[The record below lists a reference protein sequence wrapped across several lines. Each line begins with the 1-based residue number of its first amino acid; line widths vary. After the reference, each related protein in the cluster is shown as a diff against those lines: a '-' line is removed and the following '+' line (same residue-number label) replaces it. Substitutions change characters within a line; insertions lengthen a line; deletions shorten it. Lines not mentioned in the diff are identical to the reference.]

1 MDSIATLTEA
11 LSALK
16 ESQNRAFSLDADL
29 KAAQALMEEQAVSI
43 SALKQELEA
52 VKSAAQHVEAVSELR
67 LNEVLA
73 GVGVAP
79 VDVPIEANAAPQ
91 KTREELWAE
100 YRSLDLYSRNAFYQ
114 THRAQLSTLK
124 K

>member
-16 ESQNRAFSLDADL
+16 ESQNRASSLDADL

-43 SALKQELEA
+43 AALKQELEA
-52 VKSAAQHVEAVSELR
+52 VKAAAQHVEAVSELR
-67 LNEVLA
+67 VNEVLA

-79 VDVPIEANAAPQ
+79 VDVPIETAAPQ

>member
-16 ESQNRAFSLDADL
+16 ESQNRASSLDADL
-29 KAAQALMEEQAVSI
+29 KAAHALMEEQAVSI
-43 SALKQELEA
+43 AALKQELEA

-67 LNEVLA
+67 VNEVLA

-79 VDVPIEANAAPQ
+79 VDVPIEAAAPQ